1 MEEMKAENNYGLRK
15 WRNITK
21 LNCFNIKLIF
31 CCGKSRVTQH
41 CEKLWAEQTCID
53 KTYILVCS
61 IKSTLVQNPTLRQGL
76 YGSGSTTITVK
87 AFPHT
92 LLYKEKKKNKE
103 TQSTILHIYQPICFI

>member
-53 KTYILVCS
+53 KTYICC
-61 IKSTLVQNPTLRQGL
+61 IKSTLLVQNPTLRQGL
-76 YGSGSTTITVK
+76 YGSGSITITVK
-87 AFPHT
+87 AFPHA
-92 LLYKEKKKNKE
+92 LL
-103 TQSTILHIYQPICFI
+103 